1 MNLKSLFGIFYKN
14 IGMSEKEELMYDG
27 AIINEV
33 DNLEIENIEK
43 DMKLLII
50 TIMVSF
56 ISIIIA
62 LLTFFI

>member
-14 IGMSEKEELMYDG
+14 IEMKEKEELMYDG
-27 AIINEV
+27 ANI
-33 DNLEIENIEK
+33 NLEIENIEK

-50 TIMVSF
+50 TIIISF

-62 LLTFFI
+62 LFTSFI